1 MYYFINILLCLFLL
15 SGCATS
21 TNVVDTDSSASISHD
36 NHSRSLYLFSMAR
49 FSSLEGNYPAALS
62 LLREAIN
69 LDPSS
74 AFLHS
79 AVAEIKLKIGQVQEA
94 LEYINKAVKL
104 DPTYRDPYVMG
115 GILMA
120 TAGKD
125 LEAVQFLRMAVKLD
139 PAKEDAYLHMAA
151 SLTRLFEYEEAVTIL
166 KTLIKN
172 NNESVLGY
180 YYLGRT
186 YSQMKLY
193 RDAVTFYTKALE
205 LRPEFEQASIDMATS
220 YEALGDYSQAIVV
233 YQRLLE
239 GDELKPA
246 VLQRLIQLLI
256 QQRRFDEALE
266 QLNLAADSGLGGQDT
281 MRKIG
286 LIHLE
291 LDQYDEAIIVFN
303 DILIKDETAHHIRLY
318 LGIAYEEKGDLVK
331 ALSEFKKIPHD
342 IPAYVEA
349 VGHVAFILKEQGQV
363 DAAVKSLKDAIAV
376 DPSKIDFYL
385 NLSVLYESLGQTDVA
400 LQLLND
406 SEMRFKNESKLYFRI
421 AVLFDKLGKKSES
434 IESMKKVLVLNPK
447 DPQALN
453 FIGYSYA
460 ELGINLDEALNYV
473 KQASE
478 LRPNDGFIMDSL
490 AWVYFKMRNY
500 DEAIRLLEEAIK
512 LVEDDS
518 TILEHLGDA
527 YLAKLE
533 HKKALKTYKKALEI
547 DPTRKELL
555 DKVRMFKGEQG
566 ER

>member
-1 MYYFINILLCLFLL
+1 MYYFLSILFCFSILT
-15 SGCATS
+15 GCATS
-21 TNVVDTDSSASISHD
+21 QQVVNTESGNNISHD
-36 NHSRSLYLFSMAR
+36 KHSRAMYLYSRAR
-49 FSSLEGNYPAALS
+49 LSSLDGNYPAALS
-62 LLREAIN
+62 LLRESIE

-94 LEYINKAVKL
+94 LEYIHKAIKL
-104 DPTYRDPYVMG
+104 DPAFREPYVMG
-115 GILMA
+115 GVLMA

-125 LEAVQFLRMAVKLD
+125 LEAVEFLRKAVKLD
-139 PAKEDAYLHMAA
+139 PAKEDAYLHLAA
-151 SLTRLFEYEEAVTIL
+151 SLTRLFEYEEAVSSL
-166 KTLIKN
+166 KTLVKN
-172 NNESVLGY
+172 NSDSVLGY

-193 RDAVTFYTKALE
+193 RDAIGFYTKSLE
-205 LRPEFEQASIDMATS
+205 LRPEFDQAAIDMAAS
-220 YEALGDYSQAIVV
+220 YEALGDYSQAIIV
-233 YQRLLE
+233 YQRLLD
-239 GDELKPA
+239 GDDPKPA

-266 QLNLAADSGLGGQDT
+266 QLNLAADSGFGGQDT

-303 DILIKDETAHHIRLY
+303 EILTKDETAHHIRLY
-318 LGIAYEEKGDLVK
+318 LGMAYEEKGDLVQ
-331 ALSEFKKIPHD
+331 ALREFKKIPHD
-342 IPAYVEA
+342 IPSYVEA
-349 VGHVAFILKEQGQV
+349 VGHVAFILKEQGHA
-363 DAAVKSLKDAIAV
+363 DAAVKYLKDAIAV
-376 DPSKIDFYL
+376 DPSKIDYYL
-385 NLSVLYESLGQTDVA
+385 NLSALYESLGQTDVA
-400 LQLLND
+400 LQLLRDSEKRFNND
-406 SEMRFKNESKLYFRI
+406 SKLHFRI
-421 AVLFDKLGKKSES
+421 AVLFDKLGKRSES
-434 IESMKKVLVLNPK
+434 IEAMKKVLLLTPK

-460 ELGINLDEALNYV
+460 ELGINLDEALEYV

-490 AWVYFKMRNY
+490 GWVHFKKKNY
-500 DEAIRLLEEAIK
+500 DEAVRLLEEAVK

-533 HKKALKTYKKALEI
+533 RQKALKAYKKALEI
-547 DPTRKELL
+547 DPTRKDLL
-555 DKVRMFKGEQG
+555 EKIRMFKGE
-566 ER
+566 